1 MPAIY
6 SRGKNLARGMTTLFV
21 VLSVASLLT
30 VVVQV
35 VIAVLGGGA
44 PDPGWAGLALVS
56 GAVAFWSRRGSGF
69 QQLFAAS
76 GDVAHRSRSQAVW
89 WLLVGGVVL
98 VMGLKLG
105 SPDVDAYKNLVFGE
119 GGLVEWTQVILLV
132 TAVRSAWLIGTD
144 LKRRLGESRLVW
156 IFRGWS
162 LFLGLVLLEE
172 LAWGQV
178 IFGWRT
184 PDTLRDINAQNETT
198 LHNIDWFQE
207 RLDVGYFLV
216 TLVILIA
223 VLLAPRLMRSL
234 RQKHSDPMA
243 LVLSTLTPASY
254 VWPLFTAVA
263 ALAFCI
269 ATRTLSDVIVNRDQ
283 EWGELLLYASV
294 LLLLLRTRVLLGAV
308 QDAP

>member
-76 GDVAHRSRSQAVW
+76 GDAAHRSRSQAVW

-98 VMGLKLG
+98 VRGLKLG

-269 ATRTLSDVIVNRDQ
+269 ATRSLSDLIVNRDQ